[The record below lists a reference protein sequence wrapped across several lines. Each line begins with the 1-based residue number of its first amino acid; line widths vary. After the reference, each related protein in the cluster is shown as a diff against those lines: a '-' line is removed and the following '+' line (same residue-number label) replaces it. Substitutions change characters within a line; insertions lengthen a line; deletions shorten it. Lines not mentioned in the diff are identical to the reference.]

1 MPFIYLTFAPNIGYL
16 YAYYARAGIAA
27 RISRFTHVEAGVHSY
42 STLASE
48 LVLWVDNMGYPP
60 SYDGLDYHVRQAK
73 TLFYILHYQ
82 STYIQKKIEGG
93 NMKANLYVV
102 ADALVIQLFSS
113 LSPLLSPPSTT
124 MAGNYPLVRM
134 DFSTSQTA
142 ITVQALTMA
151 SARPHRTILPM
162 GVVLFGSTR
171 MERFL
176 RVTLLAP
183 GEYAVVCMCVIQ
195 HMDGNYK
202 EYDRLWSCQSS

>member
-1 MPFIYLTFAPNIGYL
+1 
-16 YAYYARAGIAA
+16 
-27 RISRFTHVEAGVHSY
+27 
-42 STLASE
+42 
-48 LVLWVDNMGYPP
+48 
-60 SYDGLDYHVRQAK
+60 
-73 TLFYILHYQ
+73 
-82 STYIQKKIEGG
+82 
-93 NMKANLYVV
+93 MKANLYVV